1 MYTAVDSTQ
10 ICRVYVVP
18 CATVKQSFCSCSE
31 VSGQVVSDREYERI
45 QVYICLKLPIAELY
59 FGHSNFQLESVNEE
73 LFFFTLNIY
82 THFVVCISPT
92 LSSIDLQ
99 GTGAEDPRPRPGYFV
114 LTANSHFSF
123 ITSFFSTGQT
133 EFHPFQYP
141 KLLSV
146 SK

>member
-10 ICRVYVVP
+10 ICRVYVVL
-18 CATVKQSFCSCSE
+18 CATVQQSFCSCSE
-31 VSGQVVSDREYERI
+31 VSGRVVSAREYERI

-73 LFFFTLNIY
+73 LFFFTLNIH

-92 LSSIDLQ
+92 LCSIDLQ
-99 GTGAEDPRPRPGYFV
+99 GTGAEDPRQGYFV